1 MQKQIHLDNIHL
13 VLYLML
19 DRLVLRCTLY
29 SNISYSICHLI
40 IWELDLALIIL
51 TLNNQHLALVL
62 YSHCKNK
69 KKINV
74 FCVANKICTCTSYS
88 SYKATSWILMGLCT
102 ISKYIVIDSTELSS
116 LWQKCCTVNVHVAGQ
131 LLYYRLSY
139 TTTAI
144 NIIIDLARWPDVS
157 L

>member
-1 MQKQIHLDNIHL
+1 MSSDYLGIRFSIDNSYTKQSTPCIGTVQSLQKQ
-13 VLYLML
+13 
-19 DRLVLRCTLY
+19 
-29 SNISYSICHLI
+29 
-40 IWELDLALIIL
+40 
-51 TLNNQHLALVL
+51 
-62 YSHCKNK
+62 

>member
-1 MQKQIHLDNIHL
+1 MSSN
-13 VLYLML
+13 YLGI
-19 DRLVLRCTLY
+19 R
-29 SNISYSICHLI
+29 YSIDNSYTKQSTPCTGTVHAVI
-40 IWELDLALIIL
+40 AK
-51 TLNNQHLALVL
+51 T
-62 YSHCKNK
+62 

-88 SYKATSWILMGLCT
+88 SYKATLWILMGLCT
-102 ISKYIVIDSTELSS
+102 ISKYIVTDSTKLSS